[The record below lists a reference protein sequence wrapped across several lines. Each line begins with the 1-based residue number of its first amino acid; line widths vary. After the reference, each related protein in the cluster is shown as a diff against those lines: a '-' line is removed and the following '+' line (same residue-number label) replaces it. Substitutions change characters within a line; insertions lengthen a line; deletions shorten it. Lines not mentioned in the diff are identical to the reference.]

1 MVVLCLTVKIATCLL
16 PGITVRDRRT
26 DRQTDTPPVAV
37 WRSRSWK
44 CSEMQQNLFG
54 NLTAEILEEHRP
66 TAFCRFQEEEWEFR
80 CLCWHIEILRY
91 GYTFSVKKNKFYVFL
106 HTGFIHKCIQLYETT
121 VVRHGLMLV
130 GPTGSGKTKV
140 FLCFTSSAVETACS
154 PDASCIHLYPVDGV
168 SGFTSNLV

>member
-1 MVVLCLTVKIATCLL
+1 VLCLTVKIATCLL

-80 CLCWHIEILRY
+80 CLCWHVEILRY
-91 GYTFSVKKNKFYVFL
+91 GYTFSVKKKQVLRFFTYR
-106 HTGFIHKCIQLYETT
+106 IHSQVHT
-121 VVRHGLMLV
+121 VVRDDGRTTWTYV
-130 GPTGSGKTKV
+130 GWADRIRQNKGISV
-140 FLCFTSSAVETACS
+140 F
-154 PDASCIHLYPVDGV
+154 HLFCCWNCV
-168 SGFTSNLV
+168 